1 MKPVSEWDE
10 AYLLELISVGEQ
22 ESLTLDYKRSAALA
36 KDDTKKNDLSK
47 DVSAFANS
55 AGGVLVYGMKEDK
68 HVPTDI
74 DEGVDRNVITKEW
87 LESVIK
93 GRISLEV
100 ENVVIKQIALP
111 SRGHDKVAYAVQ
123 IPAATSRAPHQACD
137 HRYYKRFNFESTP
150 MEDYEVRDLMRR
162 SIEHGK
168 VFGVAWDLLVEF
180 RKIFASAT
188 KLNDIPQGEF
198 LPRTRL
204 QIAVSDALRSSGV
217 AIMALP
223 NELRQ
228 KAAQLVNA
236 VDEYNSIIWT
246 IDTGQREEARLNATT
261 RELLEQMKGL
271 ANVLCGGLLNIL
283 NNAP

>member
-1 MKPVSEWDE
+1 MKPVSEWNE

-22 ESLTLDYKRSAALA
+22 ESITLDYKRSAALA

-55 AGGVLVYGMKEDK
+55 AGGVLVYGMKEDQ
-68 HVPTDI
+68 HVPIDI
-74 DEGVDRNVITKEW
+74 DEGIDRNVITKEW

-93 GRISLEV
+93 SRISAEV
-100 ENVVIKQIALP
+100 DNVIIKQIALP
-111 SRGHDKVAYAVQ
+111 SRGQDKVAYAIQ
-123 IPAATSRAPHQACD
+123 ISAATSRAPHQAYD

-180 RKIFASAT
+180 RRIFVSAT
-188 KLNDIPQGEF
+188 KLSEIPQGDF
-198 LPRTRL
+198 LPRTSL
-204 QIAVSDALRSSGV
+204 QIEVSKALRSSGV
-217 AIMALP
+217 AIVALP
-223 NELRQ
+223 KELRQ

-236 VDEYNSIIWT
+236 VDQYNSIIRT
-246 IDTGQREEARLNATT
+246 IDPGQREEARLNATT

-271 ANVLCGGLLNIL
+271 ANVLCGGLLKIL
-283 NNAP
+283 NNEP